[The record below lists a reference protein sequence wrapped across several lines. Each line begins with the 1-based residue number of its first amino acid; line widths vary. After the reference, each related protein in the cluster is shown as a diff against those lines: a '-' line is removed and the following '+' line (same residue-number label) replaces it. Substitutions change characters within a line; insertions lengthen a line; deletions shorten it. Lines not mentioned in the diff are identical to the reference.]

1 MPQASE
7 ACRLGCT
14 GCRDLHAPT
23 IVAGCGA
30 FPGGAESRFVL
41 ENAEQNTVSAKARPA
56 SSLGRQL
63 RALTSPSRE
72 KKVRVSKPRGDEK
85 LWRDAADGVDA
96 IERWF
101 GARGWKPWQFQRES
115 WRAFR
120 RGCDGLIQVPTGAGK
135 TYGAYLGPLSIL
147 IDERLGAGGAAQE
160 TARGQSLRVLY
171 ITPLRAVSRDIELAL
186 RAPIDEMGL
195 PFAVESRTGDTKQSV
210 RAKQRIRLPEVL
222 ITTPESLCLLLTR
235 ENAAEL
241 FSGLSSVIVDEWHE
255 LMTSKRGTQVELCLS
270 RLRSFAPGV
279 RTWGLSATLPDLEDA
294 ARVLAGSATPTP
306 SIIRGNI
313 GRDVVVEALLPARD
327 QRLPWAGFFGLSM
340 LPRVLET
347 IDPARSTLI
356 FTNTRAQSELW
367 FHAIWHA
374 KPEWQDRMALHHGSI
389 DRKDRERAESGLKSG
404 EIKLAVATSS
414 LDLGVDFSPVE
425 RVIQIGSVKGIA
437 RLLQRAG
444 RASHRPGAPCHIT
457 CVPTHAL
464 ELIELDAAKRAIESG
479 RIESRTPINK
489 PLDVLAQ
496 HMITCALGGGFSPD
510 AFFEQVRNA
519 ASFRDLTRDE
529 FDWALDLVCR
539 GGETLRAYPHYR
551 KVHIIDGRTAVPD
564 KRIAH
569 LHRLNVGTIVGEAVV
584 DVCIGRGRR
593 IGSIEEH
600 FVTNLRQGDKFFFAG
615 RQLVFVG
622 LRDMVAY
629 VRPTSGK
636 NKRTPHWAG
645 TKLPISESLGESV
658 RLTLEHAREGLLD
671 SAELRGAA
679 DLIRTQSE
687 LSAIPRAD
695 ELLIESVETRE
706 GYHLFIYP
714 FDGRLVHAGI
724 AAICALRLARRS
736 PATFTI
742 SANDYGFELLSPS
755 PLRIDQSIARAL
767 FSLDRVIEDSI
778 ESVNMAELA
787 KIQFREVARVSGLV
801 TQTYPGAKKS
811 GRQTQASAGLL
822 YDVLREFDPG
832 NLLLHQARREVLEKQ
847 FEKTRLSRVLR
858 RLSGSK
864 LRIVA
869 PSMPTPL
876 AMPLIVERIA
886 GQMSTES
893 LQARIE
899 RMQTE
904 WESRATAP
912 AKGCRK

>member
-1 MPQASE
+1 M
-7 ACRLGCT
+7 T
-14 GCRDLHAPT
+14 APPKEK
-23 IVAGCGA
+23 V
-30 FPGGAESRFVL
+30 P
-41 ENAEQNTVSAKARPA
+41 
-56 SSLGRQL
+56 
-63 RALTSPSRE
+63 RAAQ
-72 KKVRVSKPRGDEK
+72 PRGDSG
-85 LWRDAADGVDA
+85 LWRDAADGLGA
-96 IERWF
+96 IKRWF
-101 GARGWKPWQFQRES
+101 EARGWES
-115 WRAFR
+115 WRFQEESWSAFR
-120 RGCDGLIQVPTGAGK
+120 RGRDGLIQVPTGAGK
-135 TYGAYLGPLSIL
+135 TYGAYLGPLSVL
-147 IDERLGAGGAAQE
+147 IDEQLAAGSP
-160 TARGQSLRVLY
+160 ARKQALRILY
-171 ITPLRAVSRDIELAL
+171 VTPLRAVSRDIELAL
-186 RAPIDEMGL
+186 RAPIDEMAL
-195 PFAVESRTGDTKQSV
+195 PFGVESRTGDTKQSI
-210 RAKQRIRLPEVL
+210 RAKQRTRLPEVL

-235 ENAAEL
+235 DNSAEL
-241 FSGLSSVIVDEWHE
+241 FADLSSVIVDEWHE
-255 LMTSKRGTQVELCLS
+255 LLTSKRGTQVELCLA
-270 RLRSFAPGV
+270 RLRSFAPNM
-279 RTWGLSATLPDLEDA
+279 RTWGLSATLPNLEEA
-294 ARVLAGSATPTP
+294 ARVLVGSAAPEP
-306 SIIRGNI
+306 AIVRGDI
-313 GRDVVVEALLPARD
+313 SRDVVVEALLPTRD

-347 IDPARSTLI
+347 IDPERSTLL

-374 KPEWQDRMALHHGSI
+374 KPEWREHMALHHGSI
-389 DRKDRERAESGLKSG
+389 DRQDRERAEAGLKSG
-404 EIKLAVATSS
+404 TIKLAVATSS

-425 RVIQIGSVKGIA
+425 RVLQIGSVKGIA

-479 RIESRTPINK
+479 RIESRTAIRK

-496 HMITCALGGGFSPD
+496 HMVTCSLGGGFSPD
-510 AFFEQVRNA
+510 LFFDEVRDA
-519 ASFRDLTRDE
+519 SSFRDLTREE

-551 KVHIIDGRTAVPD
+551 KVHIIDGRATVPD

-593 IGSIEEH
+593 IGSIEEY
-600 FVTNLRQGDKFFFAG
+600 FVANLRQGDKFFFAG

-629 VRPTSGK
+629 VRPASGK
-636 NKRTPHWAG
+636 NRRTPHWAG

-658 RLTLEHAREGLLD
+658 RLTLEHAQEGLLD
-671 SAELRGAA
+671 SVELRGAA
-679 DLIRTQSE
+679 GLIRAQSE
-687 LSAIPRAD
+687 LSAIPRSD
-695 ELLIESVETRE
+695 ELLIETVETRE
-706 GYHLFIYP
+706 GYHLFFYP

-755 PLRIDQSIARAL
+755 PLRLDQPIAHEL
-767 FSLDRVIEDSI
+767 FSLDRVLEDSI
-778 ESVNMAELA
+778 ESINMAELA

-801 TQTYPGAKKS
+801 TQTFPGAKKS

-847 FEKTRLSRVLR
+847 FEETRLARVLR
-858 RLSGSK
+858 RIGASK
-864 LRIVA
+864 MRIVA
-869 PSMPTPL
+869 PIMPTPL
-876 AMPLIVERIA
+876 AMPLIIERIA
-886 GQMSTES
+886 GRMSTES

-904 WESRATAP
+904 WESRSAVQG
-912 AKGCRK
+912 KGRKG

>member
-1 MPQASE
+1 MSLTSETATDAPKTSQA
-7 ACRLGCT
+7 
-14 GCRDLHAPT
+14 
-23 IVAGCGA
+23 
-30 FPGGAESRFVL
+30 
-41 ENAEQNTVSAKARPA
+41 
-56 SSLGRQL
+56 SLGRQL
-63 RALTSPSRE
+63 RKLTAP
-72 KKVRVSKPRGDEK
+72 PRQTQPPPGLRGPRPAPGDRSI
-85 LWRDAADGVDA
+85 WRDAADGREAV
-96 IERWF
+96 ERWF
-101 GARGWKPWQFQRES
+101 RVRRWEPWRFQTES
-115 WRAFR
+115 WEAFR
-120 RGCDGLIQVPTGAGK
+120 RGRDGLIQVPTGAGK
-135 TYGAYLGPLSIL
+135 TYGAYLGPLSVL
-147 IDERLGAGGAAQE
+147 IDEQLAALGVTGGKAREAAPVAAPE
-160 TARGQSLRVLY
+160 ARRKQSLRILY

-186 RAPIDEMGL
+186 RAPIDEMAL

-210 RAKQRIRLPEVL
+210 RAKQRTRLPEVL

-241 FSGLSSVIVDEWHE
+241 FADLSAVIVDEWHE
-255 LMTSKRGTQVELCLS
+255 LLTSKRGTQVELCLA
-270 RLRSFAPGV
+270 RLRSFAPSV
-279 RTWGLSATLPDLEDA
+279 RTWGLSATLPNLDDA
-294 ARVLAGSATPTP
+294 ARVLVGVAAPTP
-306 SIIRGNI
+306 AIVRGDI
-313 GRDVVVEALLPARD
+313 SREVVVEALLPARD

-340 LPRVLET
+340 LARVIET

-374 KPEWQDRMALHHGSI
+374 KPEWQEHMALHHGSI

-404 EIKLAVATSS
+404 EIRLAVATSS

-444 RASHRPGAPCHIT
+444 RASHRPGTPCHIT

-464 ELIELDAAKRAIESG
+464 ELIELDAAKRAIGSG
-479 RIESRTPINK
+479 RIESRAPIRK

-510 AFFEQVRNA
+510 AFFEEVRGA
-519 ASFRDLTRDE
+519 SSFRDLTREE
-529 FDWALDLVCR
+529 FAWALDLVCR

-551 KVHIIDGRTAVPD
+551 KVHIVEGRAAVMD

-593 IGSIEEH
+593 IGSIEEY
-600 FVTNLRQGDKFFFAG
+600 FVANLRQGDKFFFAG

-629 VRPTSGK
+629 VRPAPGK
-636 NKRTPHWAG
+636 NRRTPHWAG

-658 RLTLEHAREGLLD
+658 RLTLEHAQEGLLD
-671 SAELRGAA
+671 SVELRGAA
-679 DLIRTQSE
+679 GLIRAQAE

-706 GYHLFIYP
+706 GFHLFVYP

-724 AAICALRLARRS
+724 AAICALRLARRT
-736 PATFTI
+736 PTTFTI

-755 PLRIDQSIARAL
+755 PLRIEPAIAHEL
-767 FSLDRVIEDSI
+767 FSLERVVEDSI
-778 ESVNMAELA
+778 ESINMAELA

-847 FEKTRLSRVLR
+847 FEETRLSRVLR
-858 RLSGSK
+858 RIGASK

-869 PSMPTPL
+869 PIMPTPL
-876 AMPLIVERIA
+876 AMPLIIERIA

-899 RMQTE
+899 RMQEE
-904 WESRATAP
+904 WESRSPAP
-912 AKGCRK
+912 VKGRKR